1 MLNNNDR
8 VRLTYWHERVGVV
21 TRAGLEQSEV
31 KWIADGVI
39 TNNTNENLERI
50 SGSPVAYTPTR
61 NSNPKPSSVKSS
73 RKSKLS
79 DTWKSTDLKITAKPG
94 SVIYVQATLARKTLE
109 IIKFQEEGGK
119 LNYLSWLFRK
129 GYIMKE

>member
-1 MLNNNDR
+1 MLSNNDR

-31 KWIADGVI
+31 KWTADGVI
-39 TNNTNENLERI
+39 TNNTNENLEKI
-50 SGSPVAYTPTR
+50 SGSPVAYKP
-61 NSNPKPSSVKSS
+61 PKKEQANKPLAST

-94 SVIYVQATLARKTLE
+94 SVIYVQATLARETLE

-129 GYIMKE
+129 GYIIKE

>member
-1 MLNNNDR
+1 MVNNNDR

-21 TRAGLEQSEV
+21 FRAGEEVSEV
-31 KWIADGVI
+31 KWSDGLTINHNNEHLEKIA
-39 TNNTNENLERI
+39 
-50 SGSPVAYTPTR
+50 GSNVAY
-61 NSNPKPSSVKSS
+61 NPPKKKEQTEKRSVS

-94 SVIYVQATLARKTLE
+94 SVIYVQATLARETLE
-109 IIKFQEEGGK
+109 IIKFQEQGGK

-129 GYIMKE
+129 GFITRE